1 MSRVLRKPGSAYA
14 KAKAQTSLDETAN
27 LISAPVPATRAA
39 TKTGFLKTRLLCSLD
54 IVLVD
59 GFQYERY
66 KDTESFKFSHISRT
80 HNFFKLKGIRASVV
94 IPR

>member
-1 MSRVLRKPGSAYA
+1 MQKT
-14 KAKAQTSLDETAN
+14 KAQTSFAVTAN
-27 LISAPVPATRAA
+27 LISAPVPATRTA
-39 TKTGFLKTRLLCSLD
+39 TRTGFLKTWPICSLD

-59 GFQYERY
+59 GFQYVCY

-80 HNFFKLKGIRASVV
+80 HNFFKLKGIRARVV

>member
-1 MSRVLRKPGSAYA
+1 MSRVVRKPGSAYA
-14 KAKAQTSLDETAN
+14 KTKAQISFAVTAN
-27 LISAPVPATRAA
+27 LISALVPATRAA
-39 TKTGFLKTRLLCSLD
+39 TKTGFLKTRLICSLG

-59 GFQYERY
+59 GFQYMCY

-80 HNFFKLKGIRASVV
+80 HTFFKLKGIRTSVV

>member
-1 MSRVLRKPGSAYA
+1 MIVRKPGSAYA
-14 KAKAQTSLDETAN
+14 KTKAQISLAVIAN
-27 LISAPVPATRAA
+27 LFSAPVPATRAA
-39 TKTGFLKTRLLCSLD
+39 TKTGFLKTRLICSLD

-59 GFQYERY
+59 GFQYICY

-80 HNFFKLKGIRASVV
+80 HNFFKLKGIRASVI